1 MTTLVVGCGNADRGD
16 DGVGLAVARS
26 VEAAGVPGVRVV
38 AGASDP
44 ASLMELWAG
53 MDQVVV
59 VDAASSGSAPGTVRR
74 LDPTVEPVPARPAVS
89 SHALGPA
96 EAVELARALGRL
108 PARIV
113 LYAIEAQD
121 CAHGS
126 PLSPAVAASAPV
138 VVAEILARVR
148 QTNSGL
154 GTS

>member
-1 MTTLVVGCGNADRGD
+1 MTTLVIGCGNADRGD

-26 VEAAGVPGVRVV
+26 VEAAAIPGVRVV
-38 AGASDP
+38 TGTSDP

-53 MDQVVV
+53 VDQVIV
-59 VDAASSGSAPGTVRR
+59 VDAASSGGPPGTIRR
-74 LDPTVEPVPARPAVS
+74 LDPTAATVPARPAVS
-89 SHALGPA
+89 SHGLGPA

-126 PLSPAVAASAPV
+126 PLSPAVAASVP
-138 VVAEILARVR
+138 VVAEEILAEVR
-148 QTNSGL
+148 QTNSGQ